1 MQLIN
6 TPPDIFA
13 YSIGMRWGLCNAK
26 NYLKKNKFMID
37 NENTQDK
44 NQLKINRGRFDSLN
58 IFEVTEAELE
68 IIEKG
73 SPNSIYLN
81 FAIFLLTIASQ
92 SLITL
97 LTVKVQSTTVFSIFV
112 ISCGV
117 GVVLGSLLLALWYRH
132 RSDFNK
138 VIKKVRDRLKND

>member
-1 MQLIN
+1 M
-6 TPPDIFA
+6 PPDIFGHLIA
-13 YSIGMRWGLCNAK
+13 ITCDLSKKK
-26 NYLKKNKFMID
+26 NYLKISESLMSKKKKQ
-37 NENTQDK
+37 NENL
-44 NQLKINRGRFDSLN
+44 LKIKRARLGSLN

-73 SPNSIYLN
+73 SPTSIYLN

-97 LTVKVQSTTVFSIFV
+97 LTVKGQSTTVVSIFA

-117 GVVLGSLLLALWYRH
+117 GFLLGSLLLILWYQH
-132 RSDFNK
+132 RGDFTK
-138 VIKKVRDRLKND
+138 SIRKIRDRLKTE

>member
-1 MQLIN
+1 M
-6 TPPDIFA
+6 
-13 YSIGMRWGLCNAK
+13 GMRWGLCKAK
-26 NYLKKNKFMID
+26 NYLKVTKSMMDKK
-37 NENTQDK
+37 NTQDK

-97 LTVKVQSTTVFSIFV
+97 LTVKVQSMTVLSIFA

-132 RSDFNK
+132 RSDFTK
-138 VIKKVRDRLKND
+138 VIKKVKDRLKTE